1 MAGLPSNE
9 QIGQEN
15 GSGEDV
21 AAGSTAREQLAAIAT
36 KKVAD
41 AAKEGKT
48 LLYADALK
56 LAARENTDLQK
67 QDFQEQL
74 VNAGA

>member
-1 MAGLPSNE
+1 MPGARGPLRRRPRALFAG
-9 QIGQEN
+9 
-15 GSGEDV
+15 
-21 AAGSTAREQLAAIAT
+21 AGSTAREQLAAIAT

-41 AAKEGKT
+41 AAKDGKT

-67 QDFQEQL
+67 QDTQEQL